1 MDLKIKIL
9 KTYFSYLLMNWN
21 KIQDDFKIK
30 HIQNIL
36 SLTDYRS
43 EELNII
49 LDKLTFTDNTPTETN
64 NTETFS
70 NSEIIPKD
78 VSSLFKKPWNK
89 LPTVHQIIKIKEFC
103 NKICS
108 TKNSQI
114 SMEKKLITSLKNRQL
129 KNDSVKYD
137 ETNGRI
143 ISINNLTQIC
153 KSANL

>member
-1 MDLKIKIL
+1 M
-9 KTYFSYLLMNWN
+9 SWN

-43 EELNII
+43 EELNIL
-49 LDKLTFTDNTPTETN
+49 LDKLTFTEDNTLDNNTD
-64 NTETFS
+64 NTETFT

-108 TKNSQI
+108 CKNSQI
-114 SMEKKLITSLKNRQL
+114 NMEKKLISSLKNRQL
-129 KNDSVKYD
+129 KNDIVKYD
-137 ETNGRI
+137 EENGRI
-143 ISINNLTQIC
+143 ISINNLTKIC
-153 KSANL
+153 NTVNL